1 MYGAHGAGHL
11 GGLATGLFL
20 GYSMAPKWDVVR
32 EVDIPLGAMQV
43 PDQAE
48 EVEVVVDRQPRA
60 LRITAAASCAASL
73 LLLISFGVAER
84 GAGG

>member
-1 MYGAHGAGHL
+1 MDCAGHL

-32 EVDIPLGAMQV
+32 EVDIPLGSMVV
-43 PDQAE
+43 PDRAE
-48 EVEVVVDRQPRA
+48 ELEVVVDRQPRS
-60 LRITAAASCAASL
+60 LRIAAAASCAASL
-73 LLLISFGVAER
+73 VLLITFGVAEH